1 MVQIPYELNHESY
14 PFTME
19 LSTTHAFER
28 LPTAVQQAKP
38 LVSALLMNSSQF
50 EPFLVSQ
57 GESALQ
63 AKEKRRFTGS
73 LKSRCSI

>member
-28 LPTAVQQAKP
+28 LLTAVQAKP
-38 LVSALLMNSSQF
+38 LVSTLLLNSSQF